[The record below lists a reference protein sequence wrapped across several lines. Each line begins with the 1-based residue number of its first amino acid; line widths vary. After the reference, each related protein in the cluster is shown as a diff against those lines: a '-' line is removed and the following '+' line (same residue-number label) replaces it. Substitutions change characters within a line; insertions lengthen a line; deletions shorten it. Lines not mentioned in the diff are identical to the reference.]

1 MYDYDGGP
9 VLQLNNLQANLNQV
23 ILGKETQIELIVA
36 TLLAQGHVL
45 LEDIPGTGK
54 TTLAKALCKSIDGDF
69 NRIQFTPDLLPSDI
83 LGCSIYQPQNGTFRL
98 EKGPLF
104 CNMFLADEINRAAP
118 RTQSALLEAMAEGQI
133 TLEGQTLALEPP
145 FMVIATQNT
154 MENQGVFP
162 LPEAQLDRFLLQMS
176 LGYPTL
182 EEELKILQERNISDP
197 LDRMQPVISQLEL
210 KVAIEEVQAITVHPD
225 ILKYLLTL
233 IHNTRKHPQ
242 IRLGASPRASI
253 GLMKFGQALAYL
265 RSKDH
270 VSIDEIQNAFIPILS
285 HRVFLNPSEQSKT
298 TTQSVLEEILRSTQ
312 VPR

>member
-1 MYDYDGGP
+1 MYDYAGGP

-298 TTQSVLEEILRSTQ
+298 TTQSVLEEVLRSTQ

>member
-1 MYDYDGGP
+1 M
-9 VLQLNNLQANLNQV
+9 LQLNNLQANLNQV
-23 ILGKETQIELIVA
+23 ILGKETQIELIVG

-133 TLEGQTLALEPP
+133 TLEGQTLALKPP

>member
-1 MYDYDGGP
+1 LYDYDGGP

-23 ILGKETQIELIVA
+23 ILGKETQIELIVG

-298 TTQSVLEEILRSTQ
+298 TTQSVLEEVLRSTQ

>member
-1 MYDYDGGP
+1 M
-9 VLQLNNLQANLNQV
+9 LQLNNLQANLNQV

>member
-23 ILGKETQIELIVA
+23 ILGKETQIELIVG

-298 TTQSVLEEILRSTQ
+298 TTQSVLEEVLRSTQ

>member
-23 ILGKETQIELIVA
+23 ILGKETQIELIVG

-133 TLEGQTLALEPP
+133 TLEGQTLGLEPP

-182 EEELKILQERNISDP
+182 EEELKILQERNISEP
-197 LDRMQPVISQLEL
+197 LDRLQPVISQLEL
-210 KVAIEEVQAITVHPD
+210 KVAIEEVQAITIHPD

-233 IHNTRKHPQ
+233 THNTRKHPQ

-298 TTQSVLEEILRSTQ
+298 TTQSVLEEILRSTE

>member
-1 MYDYDGGP
+1 M
-9 VLQLNNLQANLNQV
+9 LQLNNLQANLNQV
-23 ILGKETQIELIVA
+23 ILGKETQIELIVG

>member
-1 MYDYDGGP
+1 M
-9 VLQLNNLQANLNQV
+9 LQLNNLQANLNQV
-23 ILGKETQIELIVA
+23 ILGKETQIELIVG

-298 TTQSVLEEILRSTQ
+298 TTQSVLEEVLRSTQ

>member
-23 ILGKETQIELIVA
+23 ILGKETQIELIVG

-182 EEELKILQERNISDP
+182 EKELKILQERNISDP

-298 TTQSVLEEILRSTQ
+298 TTQSVLEEVLRSTQ